1 MSRECVTPMESKQ
14 SPDTAAAQK
23 MPTVKALDDVI
34 VRLGE
39 LDQKI
44 EHIIENIH
52 DSLYRLKSVPPEREQ
67 EEEDAE

>member
-1 MSRECVTPMESKQ
+1 MESKQ
-14 SPDTAAAQK
+14 TPNTVSAKA

-52 DSLYRLKSVPPEREQ
+52 DSLYRMKSKPPEQ
-67 EEEDAE
+67 EEEELK

>member
-1 MSRECVTPMESKQ
+1 MESKQ
-14 SPDTAAAQK
+14 PPHAVSAKA
-23 MPTVKALDDVI
+23 MPAVKALDDVI

-52 DSLYRLKSVPPEREQ
+52 DSLYRMKSMPPPEQ
-67 EEEDAE
+67 EEEELK

>member
-1 MSRECVTPMESKQ
+1 MFVTPMESKQ
-14 SPDTAAAQK
+14 THGADSAKGAA
-23 MPTVKALDDVI
+23 TVKALDDVI

-52 DSLYRLKSVPPEREQ
+52 DSLYRMKSQKPPI
-67 EEEDAE
+67 EEKEEFE

>member
-1 MSRECVTPMESKQ
+1 
-14 SPDTAAAQK
+14 
-23 MPTVKALDDVI
+23 MPAVKALDDVI

-52 DSLYRLKSVPPEREQ
+52 DSLYRMKSMPPPEQ
-67 EEEDAE
+67 EEEELK